1 MKIFILYGG
10 ENMYRKDTMKRLLS
24 IAVVVA
30 FILSAFSMSAF
41 ASTGQKKITVTYKD
55 SRISYNGRVAGMR
68 DSKGN
73 ELKSFQYNSQ
83 EYVPIRAIA
92 GSIGLTATFDSK
104 TNAIV
109 LKTASAQP
117 REGRTSPGGIGMREG
132 NVTPGAFGT
141 HPGNSTP
148 GAVGMG
154 PGDGGWDG
162 KRPDQNST
170 PGAIG
175 MRPGGPTDGKA
186 GNTGNS
192 TSGSVKITS
201 VQKQLTVTYK
211 NIKVTLDGKSV
222 TLKDA
227 KNKALEPFSYGG
239 YEYVPL
245 SAVAKA
251 AGMTVTYDTKTN
263 TYMLTK
269 GKK

>member
-1 MKIFILYGG
+1 MKFFIVYGG
-10 ENMYRKDTMKRLLS
+10 ENMFRRNTMKRVLS
-24 IAVVVA
+24 IAAAVA
-30 FILSAFSMSAF
+30 FVLSVFSVPAF

-55 SRISYNGRVAGMR
+55 SRISFNGRAAGMR

-104 TNAIV
+104 TNTIV
-109 LKTASAQP
+109 LKTAAAQSW
-117 REGRTSPGGIGMREG
+117 EGRTSPGGIGMREG

-154 PGDGGWDG
+154 PGNGSWDG
-162 KRPDQNST
+162 KRPDQNGT

-175 MRPGGPTDGKA
+175 TRPGGPSDGKA
-186 GNTGNS
+186 GNS

-227 KNKALEPFSYGG
+227 KNNTLEPFSYGG

-263 TYMLTK
+263 TYVLTK